1 MLVQMV
7 NMSNQNGL
15 KLKEAIIISIQMAIP
30 LKVDITH

>member
-15 KLKEAIIISIQMAIP
+15 KLKEAIIISIQMA
-30 LKVDITH
+30 KW